1 MAHNPNIRKYIA
13 LLFAAVL
20 IPALHLSGQST
31 DSNLG
36 LRTVVIDP
44 GHGGKDPGAPG
55 KTTKTS
61 EKHLVL
67 SVSKL
72 FGDKIKAAYPDV
84 NVVYTRSTDVFLEL
98 KERVNIAKKN
108 KADLFISIHCNS
120 NNSSQPYGASVH
132 ILGPRSKNKNNQKD
146 YFAASQSVAQ
156 RENSVM
162 LLEDD
167 YKTSYQDFD
176 PESAES
182 VISNSLLWAANYG
195 SSLMFAAELDGAF
208 RKTPFRESNYTGIH
222 QDIFYLLWATNM
234 PAVLLEL
241 GFISNA
247 SDYKYL
253 SSAEGQESVADRLFE
268 AFRIYKTNF
277 DASMNVESSPVEETE
292 EITPAEP
299 EKIAEP
305 VKKEEPAKNIE
316 PEKEDKNLFKP
327 AKESRK
333 EVKELKINDIYYA
346 VQFMGLGR
354 ELKPSDPALK
364 GLKVRI
370 VPPAEGGRIYKYV
383 TAWSDDLSGAKSQL
397 AAVRKKFPDA
407 FLVKVDGVNVSRI
420 K

>member
-1 MAHNPNIRKYIA
+1 MTSIHKFLYRILTVSV
-13 LLFAAVL
+13 LLCAT
-20 IPALHLSGQST
+20 PHLSGQNTVSE
-31 DSNLG
+31 LG
-36 LRTVVIDP
+36 LKTVVIDP

-55 KTTKTS
+55 KTSKTS

-67 SVSKL
+67 AISKQL
-72 FGDKIKAAYPDV
+72 GNKIKAAYPDV
-84 NVVYTRSTDVFLEL
+84 KVVYTRSTDVFVEL

-132 ILGPRSKNKNNQKD
+132 ILGPRSNNKKNQRD

-182 VISNSLLWAANYG
+182 VISNSLLWTANYG

-208 RKTPFRESNYTGIH
+208 RKSPFRESGYTGIH

-234 PAVLLEL
+234 PSVLLEL

-247 SDYKYL
+247 ADYNYL
-253 SSAEGQESVADRLFE
+253 STASGQEKVAQRLFE
-268 AFRIYKTNF
+268 AFKTYKTNF
-277 DASMNVESSPVEETE
+277 DASMNIVSEPIETE
-292 EITPAEP
+292 TASEP
-299 EKIAEP
+299 ES
-305 VKKEEPAKNIE
+305 E
-316 PEKEDKNLFKP
+316 PEKESRPAPVQETKP
-327 AKESRK
+327 AVSSS
-333 EVKELKINDIYYA
+333 EVHYG
-346 VQFMGLGR
+346 VQIMGLGR
-354 ELKPSDPALK
+354 KLGAKDPALK
-364 GLKVRI
+364 GLSVKI
-370 VPPAEGGRIYKYV
+370 VPPSEGGKIYKYV
-383 TAWSDDLSGAKSQL
+383 AAWSETLPEAKSQL
-397 AAVRKKFPDA
+397 SSVRKKFPDA
-407 FLVKVDGVNVSRI
+407 FLVKVEGNDVSRI